1 MSARIKG
8 YKNKNTNNMKKFIP
22 ALLMLLVVAS
32 CTTPKKVPYFQDLN
46 NGGSVKIAT
55 AQDIRLKPGDQFT
68 IHVNSKDHELALPLN
83 LTRTTNNSSSNETR
97 LAYTV
102 DERGYID
109 FPTLGEIH
117 VEGKTRDELAKH
129 IKGIILER
137 RLILDP
143 VVIVG
148 FYNQQVS
155 VLGEV
160 SKPGK
165 YDITKDRFT
174 VLDAISLAGDLTIQG
189 KRENV
194 TVLREEYGAQKAY
207 TLNLNDAAQFHAS
220 PAFYLQQNDIVYV
233 EPNPAKASQ
242 SSTNGNTVRSVSF
255 WMSLASLA
263 LTLVTFFKGF

>member
-1 MSARIKG
+1 M
-8 YKNKNTNNMKKFIP
+8 NMKKIVP
-22 ALLMLLVVAS
+22 VLLMLLFVAS

-46 NGGSVKIAT
+46 DGESVKIT
-55 AQDIRLKPGDQFT
+55 TPQDIRLKTGDQFT
-68 IHVNSKDHELALPLN
+68 IHVNSKDQELTLPLN
-83 LTRTTNNSSSNETR
+83 LTRSNNTGGSNETR

-129 IKGIILER
+129 IKGIILEKK
-137 RLILDP
+137 LVLDP
-143 VVIVG
+143 IVIVG

-155 VLGEV
+155 VIGEV
-160 SKPGK
+160 SRPGK
-165 YDITKDRFT
+165 YDINKDRFT

-194 TVLREEYGAQKAY
+194 TVLREEYGSQKAY
-207 TLNLNDAAQFHAS
+207 TLNLNDAAQFHSS

-233 EPNPAKASQ
+233 EPNTTKASQ
-242 SSTNGNTVRSVSF
+242 SSTNGNTIRSVSF
-255 WMSLASLA
+255 WLSLASLA

>member
-1 MSARIKG
+1 
-8 YKNKNTNNMKKFIP
+8 MKKIIP
-22 ALLMLLVVAS
+22 VLMLLFLTAACS
-32 CTTPKKVPYFQDLN
+32 TQKKVSYFQDLN
-46 NGGSVKIAT
+46 DGGSVKIA
-55 AQDIRLKPGDQFT
+55 APQDIKLKAGDQFT
-68 IHVNSKDHELALPLN
+68 IYVNSKDQELVQPFN
-83 LTRTTNNSSSNETR
+83 LTRSASGNSGNETR

-129 IKGIILER
+129 IKNIIIEKKLV
-137 RLILDP
+137 LDP

-160 SKPGK
+160 SRPGK
-165 YDITKDRFT
+165 YNINKDRFT
-174 VLDAISLAGDLTIQG
+174 VLDAISLASDLGIQG
-189 KRENV
+189 KRENI
-194 TVLREEYGAQKAY
+194 TVLREEYGTQKAY

-233 EPNPAKASQ
+233 EPNPSKAAA
-242 SSTNGNTVRSVSF
+242 SSTNGNTVRSISF
-255 WMSLASLA
+255 WFSVTSLA
-263 LTLVTFFKGF
+263 LTLITFFRGINF

>member
-1 MSARIKG
+1 MKRI
-8 YKNKNTNNMKKFIP
+8 IP
-22 ALLMLLVVAS
+22 ALFMLLIVAS
-32 CTTPKKVPYFQDLN
+32 CATQKKVPYFQDLN
-46 NGGSVKIAT
+46 DGESVRIAT
-55 AQDIRLKPGDQFT
+55 PQDIRLKAGDQFT
-68 IHVNSKDHELALPLN
+68 IHVNSKDHELALPFN
-83 LTRTTNNSSSNETR
+83 LTRSTNNSSGNNTR

-117 VEGKTRDELAKH
+117 VEGKTRDEVAKH
-129 IKGIILER
+129 IKNIILEQK
-137 RLILDP
+137 LLLDP

-155 VLGEV
+155 VIGEV
-160 SKPGK
+160 EKPGK
-165 YDITKDRFT
+165 YDINKDRFT

-194 TVLREEYGAQKAY
+194 TVLREEYGVQKAY

-233 EPNPAKASQ
+233 EPNPTKASQ

-263 LTLVTFFKGF
+263 LTIVTFVTRF